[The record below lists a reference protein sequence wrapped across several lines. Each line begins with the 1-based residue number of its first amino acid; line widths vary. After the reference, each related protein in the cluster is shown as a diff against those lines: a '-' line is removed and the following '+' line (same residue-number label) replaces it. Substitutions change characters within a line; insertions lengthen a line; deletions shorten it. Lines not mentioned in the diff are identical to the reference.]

1 MAKAKAKTK
10 PKARRPLQ
18 DIRKSM
24 KRMQAEGEK
33 LISRIQRDGKTLLAR
48 TRTQLVKDVGR
59 VRKDVG
65 ARAERTVRDLE
76 NRVVKQFHAATAEQV
91 GTLERRIAQ
100 LETLAA
106 DLERRIGGTA
116 GETAA

>member
-1 MAKAKAKTK
+1 MAKAK

-18 DIRKSM
+18 DLRKSM

-33 LISRIQRDGKTLLAR
+33 LINRLQRDGKTLLAR
-48 TRTQLVKDVGR
+48 TRTQLVKDVGK

-76 NRVVKQFHAATAEQV
+76 KRVVKQFHAATAEQV
-91 GTLERRIAQ
+91 GALERRVAQ

-106 DLERRIGGTA
+106 DLERRIGGA
-116 GETAA
+116 VGETAA